1 MLEWFKIGFAIGLGL
16 TTAMLAILMAAG
28 LFAGLAELVEQKI
41 KLAQW
46 RRQIKT

>member
-1 MLEWFKIGFAIGLGL
+1 MLEWFKIGFGIGLGL
-16 TTAMLAILMAAG
+16 TSALLAVLMAAG